1 MRLWLAVGW
10 AAFCVGCFLVQRP
23 ISFGTDRIPPFPSF
37 SMLTP
42 HFATHAGLNLLRV
55 TLFWMAAWRAGSW
68 LRRSLRFNGL
78 SGSEGFLPELGLGA
92 GVLGLAAFALG
103 LLGVLNAIALVAA
116 LAALAFAAL
125 PALYAVSRGANP
137 RALTTAALSLLSSDT
152 AIPTLFLLLAA
163 AYQFLVAL
171 GPTVFYDSLVYHLGL
186 PDLYLRRG
194 AFVPTPLN
202 VYGGI
207 PAGVEMLYLW
217 LLPLGGL
224 GTPAQLLHFTLG
236 LLTAGTIVVIGKRFD
251 RLETG
256 LWAAAVFLLNP
267 MVMLEMGRPAVELG
281 WSFYLALSLLALM
294 TTTSA
299 EDRPGH
305 VLAGLLAGF
314 ALGTKYQAALLLP
327 AAAAFILQRYGRR
340 EGWKPLVVFG
350 LTAVATAA
358 PWGMKNIFFY
368 DNPVFPMF
376 GGTLFPAGAHIDLPA
391 FLSSAHARSLA
402 DLRGFLFHLWTC
414 AMPRETSEADGIMS
428 LAALILLPV
437 VLASRQPDWAKRFL
451 LVAAVLWI
459 PMNLVSGL
467 ARFSIPALVPL
478 SLALVAPLGMLSG
491 TARRVRDAGA
501 VVVFALCGLYVH
513 SKTDALLWSVLNGSI
528 PAPTFLSHQRP
539 TYPAPAFPAYQWA
552 NERLPPDAK
561 LLLVG
566 EPRGFYLDRDHE
578 TSSPYANQPLAVY
591 AESATSGKD
600 LRARLKAVGFT
611 HILLNVSGMSLSRQG
626 MSLSA
631 AGLAAA
637 REFWTRGLSAEFVD
651 NSDDPRD
658 RRFTVVY
665 RILTEDESNRAHPP
679 VQFPFDVK

>member
-10 AAFCVGCFLVQRP
+10 AAFCVVCFLILRP
-23 ISFGTDRIPPFPSF
+23 IPFGTDRIPPFPSF
-37 SMLTP
+37 ALLTP
-42 HFATHAGLNLLRV
+42 HFAAHAGLNLLRV
-55 TLFWMAAWRAGSW
+55 ALFWTAAWRVGSW
-68 LRRSLRFNGL
+68 LRKPLRSNGF
-78 SGSEGFLPELGLGA
+78 SGGEGFLLELGLGA
-92 GVLGLAAFALG
+92 GALGLTVLALG
-103 LLGVLNAIALVAA
+103 LLGVLYAKVLVAA

-125 PALYAVSRGANP
+125 PALFAASRGAYP
-137 RALTTAALSLLSSDT
+137 RALMTATRGLLASDT
-152 AIPTLFLLLAA
+152 AVPILFLLLAA
-163 AYQFLVAL
+163 SYQLLVAL

-202 VYGGI
+202 VYAGI

-224 GTPAQLLHFTLG
+224 GTPAQLLHLTMG
-236 LLTAGTIVVIGKRFD
+236 LLTAGGIVAIGKRFD

-256 LWAAAVFLLNP
+256 LWAAAIFLLNP

-294 TTTSA
+294 TTTGV
-299 EDRPGH
+299 EDQHGH
-305 VLAGLLAGF
+305 ALAGLLAGF
-314 ALGTKYQAALLLP
+314 ALGTKYQAILLLP
-327 AAAAFILQRYGRR
+327 AAAAFVLHRFGRR
-340 EGWKPLVVFG
+340 AGWRPLVVFG

-358 PWGMKNIFFY
+358 PWGLKNIFFY

-376 GGTLFPAGAHIDLPA
+376 GGTLFPAGANIDLPA

-402 DLRGFLFHLWTC
+402 DPRGFLSHLWTY

-428 LAALILLPV
+428 LAALILLPA
-437 VLASRQPDWAKRFL
+437 VLTSRQSDWAKRLL
-451 LVAAVLWI
+451 LVAAVLWV
-459 PMNLVSGL
+459 PLNLASGL

-478 SLALVAPLGMLSG
+478 SLALAAPLAMLST

-501 VVVFALCGLYVH
+501 VVVFVLCGLYVH
-513 SKTDALLWSVLNGSI
+513 SKTDALLWNVLGGAI
-528 PAPTFLSHQRP
+528 PEKTFLSHQRP

-566 EPRGFYLDRDHE
+566 EPRGFYLDRDYE
-578 TSSPYANQPLAVY
+578 TSSPYANQPFAIY
-591 AESATSGKD
+591 AEQAASGND
-600 LRARLKAVGFT
+600 LRARLKAAGFT
-611 HILLNVSGMSLSRQG
+611 YILLNVSGMSLSRQG
-626 MSLSA
+626 MSLSS
-631 AGLAAA
+631 AGLDAA
-637 REFWTRGLSAEFVD
+637 REFWTRGLVAEFVD

-665 RILTEDESNRAHPP
+665 RILTEEEANRPHPP
-679 VQFPFDVK
+679 VQFPFDAS